1 MTARGPLNGQGAAWN
16 DKDRREYTVVS
27 RQSPAF
33 PHGNPSAAPS
43 AEPRFP
49 HIKDLQASAES
60 GHNFNQ
66 YTPVRR
72 RFSHSRACHT
82 NPMPQIRTLLE
93 QAQQSANQAN
103 ASISFGKPD
112 RAYVEYLLSSNI
124 LLELIPRHKDYPTL
138 NSDREGQLYD
148 DSLTDSMLKMASKQN
163 DKQHKM
169 FKTVYDMIIEDN
181 QKNGVKPSS
190 STPACSSS
198 RDPRVRQ
205 RPNARTSSRPISM
218 PHTPVSGPDSSDE
231 LFISPPPP
239 YSSAHRDISPIPA
252 SRPSVQA
259 KPQAVQGRPRTIN
272 GVANGVSA
280 DSLAERFSQLRIP
293 RKEVSSISQGAGQP
307 NENGNSTSMPA
318 PSDCTKSTGPR
329 TMPPPPSQPPPP
341 PKIPLQIPTEATLPR
356 APSPAYDPSRM
367 VLSPGSASGNNR
379 RAQVV
384 GPPSRQSVQDGNAP
398 SNGSYFQPRSF
409 HSSNEIQQSS
419 ESSRPSSTEY
429 PYPTTISTDRLYS
442 TLRESNVLLIDVRS
456 REDFDQGHI
465 YAKSIICVEPVSLRS
480 GLAAEELEETLVV
493 SPPAELEMFERRNDF
508 DYVVYYDQQ
517 TTSDAFLTGPPNR
530 STSFAMRALHDTMHE
545 FNYYKPLRRPP
556 LMLKGGLDAWTDLI
570 GVNGLAQSKTAA
582 LIGSTR
588 ARRPAAKPGRPIA
601 RVRMASYNSS
611 LEVRKRR
618 LREHTPLNVDEEES
632 WLERARKEEVEP
644 ADYRHAQSDDDTDS
658 NHSHSEEPPSPFVR
672 SYEEFLHKFPEVP
685 SIQQSMTVPLPP
697 PPSRPPPSMPPPPS
711 LPVIPS
717 RPPPAAPRPSYSGVS
732 DRDAS
737 QMSPTSRLPSS
748 AQPPLYQSRTITHY
762 LKLPRTGLIN
772 FSVTCYMNAT
782 IQCLLAT
789 IPLSQFFLDNRWRD
803 FTQKNWKGSNGIMP
817 EIYANLI
824 RSLWKGDVQS
834 VRPITLRRLCAR
846 LNPEWGLDRQQDAKE
861 YLDFL
866 LDCLHEDLNQR
877 WEKQPLVPL
886 SQKQELTRERMPI
899 PEVSKIEWQRY
910 SHRESSF
917 ISNLFAGQ
925 HASRL
930 RCTTCKNTSTTYE
943 AFYSISVEIPS
954 KGKGIDIHD
963 CLRSYCQE
971 ERLSKDEMW
980 KCPVCKCEREA
991 TKQITITRAPQ
1002 FLVVH
1007 FKRFSAGK
1015 NEGTRKVHTKVE
1027 FPLHGLNIESYMTSP
1042 SAKSRDSSN
1051 QMIANEEGQ
1060 HPDAAVTPPFLY
1072 DAYAVMRHLG
1082 QSGNGGHYISLV
1094 RDAARGCWRK
1104 FDDDRVSDFDPGK
1117 LKGEQR
1123 LQNEQAYLVFYGR
1136 QVA

>member
-1 MTARGPLNGQGAAWN
+1 
-16 DKDRREYTVVS
+16 
-27 RQSPAF
+27 
-33 PHGNPSAAPS
+33 
-43 AEPRFP
+43 
-49 HIKDLQASAES
+49 
-60 GHNFNQ
+60 
-66 YTPVRR
+66 
-72 RFSHSRACHT
+72 
-82 NPMPQIRTLLE
+82 
-93 QAQQSANQAN
+93 
-103 ASISFGKPD
+103 
-112 RAYVEYLLSSNI
+112 
-124 LLELIPRHKDYPTL
+124 
-138 NSDREGQLYD
+138 
-148 DSLTDSMLKMASKQN
+148 
-163 DKQHKM
+163 M
-169 FKTVYDMIIEDN
+169 FKTVYDMIVDDN
-181 QKNGVKPSS
+181 RKYGVRPSS
-190 STPACSSS
+190 SVSARSSS
-198 RDPRVRQ
+198 RDPQVRL
-205 RPNARTSSRPISM
+205 RPNSRSNPRPLSM
-218 PHTPVSGPDSSDE
+218 PPTPVTGLDDSNE
-231 LFISPPPP
+231 LFIPPPP
-239 YSSAHRDISPIPA
+239 PPPPHSSARRDVSPVP
-252 SRPSVQA
+252 SLRPSVQP
-259 KPQAVQGRPRTIN
+259 KPQALQGRPRTIN
-272 GVANGVSA
+272 GVANGVPA

-293 RKEVSSISQGAGQP
+293 RKETSSISQMNGQLVHD
-307 NENGNSTSMPA
+307 GTSTDMPSSLS
-318 PSDCTKSTGPR
+318 SDYTKPTGPR
-329 TMPPPPSQPPPP
+329 GMPPPPHQPPPP
-341 PKIPLQIPTEATLPR
+341 PKVPLDIPAEAALPR
-356 APSPAYDPSRM
+356 APSPAYDPSTTVR
-367 VLSPGSASGNNR
+367 SPGGVISNHR
-379 RAQVV
+379 RAQII
-384 GPPSRQSVQDGNAP
+384 GQPSQRSLQNGDSA
-398 SNGSYFQPRSF
+398 SNGSYFQAYPF
-409 HSSNEIQQSS
+409 SNSNGIRQSS

-429 PYPTTISTDRLYS
+429 AHPTTIATDRLYS

-465 YAKSIICVEPVSLRS
+465 YAKSIICIEPVSLRS
-480 GLAAEELEETLVV
+480 GLAAEELEDTLVV
-493 SPPAELEMFERRNDF
+493 SPPAELELFERRNEF

-517 TTSDAFLTGPPNR
+517 TMSDTFLTGPPNR

-570 GVNGLAQSKTAA
+570 GINGLAQSKTAV

-588 ARRPAAKPGRPIA
+588 SRGPAAKLGRPIG
-601 RVRMASYNSS
+601 RVRMASHNSS

-618 LREHTPLNVDEEES
+618 LREHTPLNADEEQS
-632 WLERARKEEVEP
+632 WLERARNEEVEP
-644 ADYRHAQSDDDTDS
+644 ADYQHAQSDDDADS
-658 NHSHSEEPPSPFVR
+658 EHSYSEEPTSPFVR

-685 SIQQSMTVPLPP
+685 SIQQSMTVPLPAA
-697 PPSRPPPSMPPPPS
+697 PSRPPPSMPPPPS

-732 DRDAS
+732 DRNAS
-737 QMSPTSRLPSS
+737 QISPTSRLPSS

-762 LKLPRTGLIN
+762 LKLPRTGLVN
-772 FSVTCYMNAT
+772 FGVTCYMNAT
-782 IQCLLAT
+782 VQCLLAT

-846 LNPEWGLDRQQDAKE
+846 LNQEWGLDRQQDAKE

-886 SQKQELTRERMPI
+886 SQKQELTRERMSM

-980 KCPVCKCEREA
+980 KCPVCRCEREA

-1015 NEGTRKVHTKVE
+1015 NELARKVHTKVE
-1027 FPLHGLNIESYMTSP
+1027 FPLYGLNIESYMAATSSP
-1042 SAKSRDSSN
+1042 KFSRDSH
-1051 QMIANEEGQ
+1051 IANEEQQ
-1060 HPDAAVTPPFLY
+1060 HPDAAVKPPFLY

-1104 FDDDRVSDFDPGK
+1104 FDDDRVTDFDPGK
-1117 LKGEQR
+1117 LKGDQK

-1136 QVA
+1136 QVAR